1 MRTIS
6 SNLRKRSNPF
16 LTIQLLTLDAL
27 GCQMPKRP
35 VLTEFFPKATRNLCP
50 VGGWDCG
57 LLSNQYRAHPTSE
70 TSFLD
75 FSPFEPKHQSSTN
88 KYLFEP
94 KHQSSTNKYL
104 FTCCSSLFG
113 CCKLH
118 SSLFFIP
125 KISRFLIRA
134 ELIFI
139 ATGKQ

>member
-16 LTIQLLTLDAL
+16 LTVKLLTLDAL

-88 KYLFEP
+88 KYLF
-94 KHQSSTNKYL
+94 
-104 FTCCSSLFG
+104 TCCSSLFG

-118 SSLFFIP
+118 SSLSFTP
-125 KISRFLIRA
+125 KIPRSLIRA
-134 ELIFI
+134 ELILI
-139 ATGKQ
+139 ATGEQ